1 MILKAVSEARLIQ
14 SEPAPDVRVQEL
26 GSDGNSYAVRY
37 WLSRFERDVDCRDEL
52 LSLIDRAMRQAKVPT
67 PRMQIELNRP
77 HGKAMLPIDHQTE
90 VARI

>member
-1 MILKAVSEARLIQ
+1 M
-14 SEPAPDVRVQEL
+14 QEL
-26 GSDGNSYAVRY
+26 GSEGNSYAVRF

-77 HGKAMLPIDHQTE
+77 RGETMLPVDRETE
-90 VARI
+90 VARIFAAPHESERIEA